1 MREIARILCGSHLY
15 GTNVP
20 DSDRDV
26 KYVFIPNAND
36 ILLQKVQD
44 GLCEKSPEGDD
55 FEGMSLQQFLRL
67 ACEGQI
73 NAMDMLFAPPEFHLI
88 SPTAE
93 WFAIQEN
100 RGRLVSKNC
109 EAFVGYCR
117 QQVKKYVVKAERAQ
131 AVDNAVNFLASA
143 AKKVPNPAIAKLLEV
158 PYLEAFVDNN
168 SFTELIAME
177 TAHGRKLHHLSVC
190 ETMVPVTASIKTAL
204 ATFERKAADYG
215 SRVRQAQAL
224 CTEDWKSMYHAVR
237 VAYEAIELMETGTLV
252 FPRPERE
259 LLLSIR
265 TGQVSYET
273 ASAMIEENLVK
284 VDVAVKAS
292 RLPEKPDYAFADG
305 LVQAAYR
312 GEIRTSHL

>member
-1 MREIARILCGSHLY
+1 MREVARILCGSHLY

-20 DSDRDV
+20 DSDQDV
-26 KYVFIPNAND
+26 KYVFIPNASD
-36 ILLQKVQD
+36 ILLQRVQD
-44 GLCEKSPEGDD
+44 GLCEKSPEGND

-73 NAMDMLFAPPEFHLI
+73 NAMDMLFAPASAHLI
-88 SPTAE
+88 SPTVE
-93 WFAIQEN
+93 WLAIREN

-143 AKKVPNPAIAKLLEV
+143 AKKVPNPAVSKLFEV
-158 PYLEAFVDNN
+158 PYLEAFADNN
-168 SFTELIAME
+168 SFTELIVLE
-177 TAHGRKLHHLSVC
+177 TAHGRELHHLSVC

-204 ATFERKAADYG
+204 STFERKAADYG
-215 SRVRQAQAL
+215 QRVRSAQAL

-237 VAYEAIELMETGTLV
+237 VAYEAIELMETGMLV

-259 LLLSIR
+259 LLLRIR
-265 TGQVSYET
+265 TGQLSYEA
-273 ASAMIEENLVK
+273 ASEMIEENLVK
-284 VDVAVKAS
+284 VDAAVKTS
-292 RLPEKPDYAFADG
+292 KLPEKPDYGFAEE
-305 LVQAAYR
+305 LVKSVYR
-312 GEIRTSHL
+312 NEIRTSRL